1 MVGNSERKT
10 DQSEQ
15 GSKEQKMEG
24 EAGKVI
30 RWMQNT
36 LKTSFKAFEV
46 GNVKVMYVLPIH
58 HFFIFFVFSYINF
71 RLLFACLNFRINRNL
86 NFLQIVFRVQTID
99 QATEVQC
106 TPSLSLSLSL
116 GVLT

>member
-46 GNVKVMYVLPIH
+46 GLELGFFNVMFVLPIH
-58 HFFIFFVFSYINF
+58 HLYIF
-71 RLLFACLNFRINRNL
+71 C
-86 NFLQIVFRVQTID
+86 
-99 QATEVQC
+99 
-106 TPSLSLSLSL
+106 
-116 GVLT
+116 

>member
-36 LKTSFKAFEV
+36 FKKRLLKSLQLVWNLDSLT
-46 GNVKVMYVLPIH
+46 LCLH
-58 HFFIFFVFSYINF
+58 CRFIIYNFFVNSYINF
-71 RLLFACLNFRINRNL
+71 RLLFACLNFRLNRNL
-86 NFLQIVFRVQTID
+86 NFLQIVFKVQTID

-106 TPSLSLSLSL
+106 TLSLSL

>member
-1 MVGNSERKT
+1 MHRQSFKRAFLFLQLLNSSFKIETLQLYFVAHLLKRERGDGVTLKAMVGNSERKT

-36 LKTSFKAFEV
+36 LK
-46 GNVKVMYVLPIH
+46 NV
-58 HFFIFFVFSYINF
+58 F
-71 RLLFACLNFRINRNL
+71 
-86 NFLQIVFRVQTID
+86 
-99 QATEVQC
+99 
-106 TPSLSLSLSL
+106 
-116 GVLT
+116 

>member
-30 RWMQNT
+30 RWIQNT
-36 LKTSFKAFEV
+36 LKKRLLKRLQLVLELGFF
-46 GNVKVMYVLPIH
+46 NVMFALPIH
-58 HFFIFFVFSYINF
+58 H
-71 RLLFACLNFRINRNL
+71 L
-86 NFLQIVFRVQTID
+86 
-99 QATEVQC
+99 
-106 TPSLSLSLSL
+106 
-116 GVLT
+116 